1 MQSEITNTSTEA
13 PALLLPTGM
22 VNLSQ
27 ISDMLIEHMKDVK
40 NNPAAIPQAEC
51 AAMVAGRIVD
61 IAKTQ
66 VAQAAVI
73 NDLVRTKNGL

>member
-1 MQSEITNTSTEA
+1 MQNEIENTKNVTPSLVI
-13 PALLLPTGM
+13 PVGM

-27 ISDMLIEHMKDVK
+27 ISEMLIDHMREVK
-40 NNPAAIPQAEC
+40 NNPGAIAQAEC

-66 VAQAAVI
+66 VAQASVI
-73 NDLVRTKNGL
+73 NDLVRTKNGF